1 MELEKYKAIVFDLG
15 GTLMEYEGMP
25 LDWSDYYYRGF
36 KKINENFG
44 IELSDVDIDRS
55 AEILKSYNP
64 RNKYR
69 EYEIMPVVLFDE
81 AMAGWSNVPD
91 IRDAIEVFF
100 SGIGLKAKVFDYSKK
115 LIAICKKHCLKVA
128 CLTDLPNGMPDSLF
142 RDSIPDI
149 IKLFDLYV
157 SSQTC
162 GFRKPN
168 KAGLEYIAE
177 QFGIDVK
184 DILFVGDEDK
194 DRKTADNA
202 GCSFIHIG
210 EFKKREESEIS
221 EKEFEKKKILFLE
234 QKKTLDSFLKT
245 GAISKMQYDKS
256 YGDLVRKMGMESV
269 ANKLEKD
276 MEE

>member
-1 MELEKYKAIVFDLG
+1 MDLSDYKAVVFDLG

-25 LDWSDYYYRGF
+25 LNWSDYYYQGF
-36 KKINENFG
+36 KKVDEKFG
-44 IELSDVDIDRS
+44 LGLAEADIEKS

-81 AMAGWSNVPD
+81 AMAGWKKVPD
-91 IRDAIEVFF
+91 IREAIEVFF
-100 SGIGLKAKVFDYSKK
+100 SGIGLKARVFSYSKK
-115 LIAICKKHCLKVA
+115 IIEVCKKHGLKVA
-128 CLTDLPNGMPDSLF
+128 CLTDLPSGMPDSLF
-142 RDSIPDI
+142 RKSITDI

-162 GFRKPN
+162 GYRKPN

-177 QFGIDVK
+177 HFDIDAK

-194 DRKTADNA
+194 DMQTADNA
-202 GCSFIHIG
+202 GCSFMHIDD
-210 EFKKREESEIS
+210 FKKCEEPEIS
-221 EKEFEKKKILFLE
+221 EKEFEKKKQLFLD

-245 GAISKMQYDKS
+245 GAISRLQYDKS
-256 YGDLVRKMGMESV
+256 YGDLVKKMGMEKV
-269 ANKLEKD
+269 AEGLIEII
-276 MEE
+276 